1 MSRIGNARMSK
12 KDYYEILGVPRN
24 ATKEEIKAAYRR
36 LALQYH
42 PDRNKSPDAEERFK
56 EISEAYAVLSD
67 DEKRRQYD
75 LYGHAGIEGRYSWDD
90 IFGGADFEDIFRDLG
105 FGLGGF
111 GSIFDLFFGRRQ
123 GVREPKRGRDLRYD
137 LEITLEEAA
146 RGAEKELKIP
156 IYETCEHCGGSGA
169 KPGTKPRP
177 CPECKGTGQVR
188 YESSR
193 GFMRFVRVEACG
205 RCGGAGTVID
215 FPCPSCGGSGKAK
228 RTKRVLVQIP
238 RGVDTGYGLRMAG
251 MGDPGEEGSPP
262 GDLLIFLNV
271 KPHEIFERNGDD
283 LLCEVR
289 IGFSEAAL
297 GAEIE
302 VPTLDGPAKLR
313 IPPGTQTGTVFRL
326 RGKGMP
332 KLNGFGRGDELVRVV
347 VQTPTRL
354 TQRQR
359 ELLSQFAKE
368 GEPIGTRH
376 IPRAK

>member
-1 MSRIGNARMSK
+1 MFK

-42 PDRNKSPDAEERFK
+42 PDRNKSPDAEEKFK

-75 LYGHAGIEGRYSWDD
+75 LYGHAGIEGRYSWED
-90 IFGGADFEDIFRDLG
+90 IFGRADFEDVFRDLG
-105 FGLGGF
+105 FGLG
-111 GSIFDLFFGRRQ
+111 SIFDLFFGGRGRAE
-123 GVREPKRGRDLRYD
+123 GPRRGRDIRYD

-146 RGAEKELKIP
+146 RGVEKELKIP
-156 IYETCEHCGGSGA
+156 VYETCHNCGGSGA
-169 KPGTKPRP
+169 KPGTRPRP
-177 CPECKGTGQVR
+177 CPECNGSGQVR
-188 YESSR
+188 YEGSR
-193 GFMRFVRVEACG
+193 GFMRFVRVETCG
-205 RCGGAGTVID
+205 RCGGSGELID
-215 FPCPSCGGSGKAK
+215 FPCSICGGSGKAR
-228 RTKRVLVQIP
+228 RTRRVVVNIP

-251 MGDPGEEGSPP
+251 MGEPGESGAPP
-262 GDLLIFLNV
+262 GDLLIFLSI

-302 VPTLDGPAKLR
+302 VPTIDGPAKLR

-326 RGKGMP
+326 KGKGMP
-332 KLNGFGRGDELVRVV
+332 KLDGLGRGDELVRVV
-347 VQTPTRL
+347 VQTPTKL
-354 TQRQR
+354 TPRQR

-368 GEPIGTRH
+368 GEQIGVRY
-376 IPRAK
+376 IPRAR

>member
-1 MSRIGNARMSK
+1 MSK

-75 LYGHAGIEGRYSWDD
+75 LYGHAGIEGRYSWED
-90 IFGGADFEDIFRDLG
+90 IFGGADFEDVFRDLG
-105 FGLGGF
+105 FGFEGF
-111 GSIFDLFFGRRQ
+111 GSLFDLFFGGRK
-123 GVREPKRGRDLRYD
+123 GVKEPKRGRDLRYD

-146 RGAEKELKIP
+146 KGTEKELKIP
-156 IYETCEHCGGSGA
+156 IYETCDNCGGSGA

-193 GFMRFVRVEACG
+193 GFMRFVRVETCG
-205 RCGGAGTVID
+205 RCSGAGTVID
-215 FPCPSCGGSGKAK
+215 FPCPGCGGSGKV
-228 RTKRVLVQIP
+228 RRIRRVVVQIP

-251 MGDPGEEGSPP
+251 MGDPGEDGAPP

-271 KPHEIFERNGDD
+271 KPHEIFERRGDD

-297 GAEIE
+297 GAEID
-302 VPTLDGPAKLR
+302 VPTLDGPTKLR

-332 KLNGFGRGDELVRVV
+332 KLDGFGRGDELVRVI

-368 GEPIGTRH
+368 GELIGLRY